1 MFLLETIA
9 LFALG
14 YFGGSL
20 LFRILEAILDWFNPD

>member
-1 MFLLETIA
+1 MFLLKVIA

-20 LFRILEAILDWFNPD
+20 LFRIIEVILDWFNPD